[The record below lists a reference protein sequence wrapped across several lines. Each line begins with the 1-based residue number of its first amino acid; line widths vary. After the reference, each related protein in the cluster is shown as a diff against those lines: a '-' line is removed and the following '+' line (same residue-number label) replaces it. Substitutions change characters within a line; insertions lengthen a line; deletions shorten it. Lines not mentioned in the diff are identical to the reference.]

1 MTPLNELE
9 QDALTEIFNIGVGL
23 AADALYQMLGEH
35 VPLSVPVVELTS
47 QHSAKQQFMS
57 RETRP
62 MYSIRQA
69 YRGALTTDAILM
81 FPQKDGIEL
90 ARMMVGDDLPL
101 EQVEELQKDA
111 LAEIGNIILNA
122 VISNLTAALDMSL
135 EGTLPVVSLVTT
147 ADVFGSPAGHVAPN
161 DEAAPVL
168 ALMIDFALSAKQV
181 QGYLAFLMD
190 VESTET
196 LRSRLALA
204 M

>member
-147 ADVFGSPAGHVAPN
+147 ADVFGNPAGHVAPT